1 MEDNIITKENQEIE
15 VEEKKK
21 VPVVLILVSLAV
33 VVLGTLTGFG
43 FSRITGNK
51 GGKAAGLGT
60 GKSVLP
66 GEKLTKG
73 QEFGIKSS
81 AKRDT
86 SVGVVEKGG
95 IDGEGTH
102 KLLREGG
109 PSQTVY
115 ITSSALDLDRFIG
128 VKIQVWGETNRAQ
141 KAGWLMDVVYLKVLD

>member
-1 MEDNIITKENQEIE
+1 MDDNIASEKQKIE

-21 VPVVLILVSLAV
+21 IPVVLILVSLAV
-33 VVLGTLTGFG
+33 IGLGVLTGFG
-43 FSRITGNK
+43 LSRVMGK
-51 GGKAAGLGT
+51 GSKTATLGT
-60 GKSVLP
+60 GKNLLP

-73 QEFGIKSS
+73 QEFGIKDSS
-81 AKRDT
+81 KKDT
-86 SVGVVEKGG
+86 AVGVVEKGG

-115 ITSSALDLDRFIG
+115 LTSSALDLDLFIG

-141 KAGWLMDVVYLKVLD
+141 KAGWLMDVVYVKVLD